1 MHMTGAAEQHK
12 EEKRDIT
19 FRVFR
24 FNPQVDIKPYF
35 DDYTIPVERGITVL
49 RALNY
54 IKEHVDPTVSY
65 RAFCQAGICGS
76 CGMRV
81 NGISKLACTTQ
92 VWDELDRCK
101 EPGILRVEPLR
112 NMPPIKDLIVDMDPL
127 VDKMKH
133 YMNWVDSSMPE
144 SEMGKKEFL
153 VSEDEFL
160 KYDKATDCILC
171 ASCVSECT
179 ILRAHKEYVS
189 PAVLLKSYRMNVDS
203 RDSIHDTRLAELVK
217 DHGVWDCTHCYR
229 CQETCVK
236 SIPIMDAI
244 HGIRE
249 NALEVRGTKDTSG
262 AKHAEA
268 FMDDIAKKGKLVEAT
283 LPFRTNGVLWT
294 LQNLLPMAVKMIMKR
309 RTPPPPPM
317 VKPSKGIK
325 AFREEFREMT
335 EHVKD
340 DHQTHNK

>member
-1 MHMTGAAEQHK
+1 MTGALELHT

-19 FRVFR
+19 LRVFR
-24 FNPQVDIKPYF
+24 FNPQVDSKPYF
-35 DDYTIPVERGITVL
+35 DDYTIQIEKGITVL
-49 RALNY
+49 RSLNY
-54 IKEHVDPTVSY
+54 IKEHVDASVSF

-76 CGMRV
+76 CGMRI

-92 VWDELDRCK
+92 VWDELSKCR
-101 EPGILRVEPLR
+101 EAGIIKIEPLR
-112 NMPPIKDLIVDMDPL
+112 NMPLIKDLIVDMDPL

-133 YMNWVDSSMPE
+133 YSNWIETRMPE
-144 SEMGKKEFL
+144 SEIGKKEFL
-153 VSEDEFL
+153 VSEEEFR

-189 PAVLLKSYRMNVDS
+189 PAVLLKSYRMNVDT
-203 RDSIHDTRLAELVK
+203 RDAIHDVRLGELVK

-236 SIPIMDAI
+236 HIPIMDAI

-249 NALEVRGTKDTSG
+249 DAIEVRGARDTSG

-268 FMDDIAKKGKLVEAT
+268 FMEDIEKKGKLVEAT
-283 LPFRTNGVLWT
+283 LPIRTNGVAWT
-294 LQNLLPMAVKMIMKR
+294 LQNLLPMAMKMIMKR
-309 RTPPPPPM
+309 RTPPPPPL
-317 VKPSKGIK
+317 VKPAKGMK
-325 AFREEFREMT
+325 KFRELFREMT
-335 EHVKD
+335 EHVKAEQKS
-340 DHQTHNK
+340 HKK

>member
-1 MHMTGAAEQHK
+1 MMAPIDQHLEDAK
-12 EEKRDIT
+12 KDVT
-19 FRVFR
+19 FRVHR
-24 FNPQVDIKPYF
+24 FNPQVDSKPFY

-54 IKEHVDPTVSY
+54 IKEHLDESLSF

-76 CGMRV
+76 CSMRI

-92 VWDELDRCK
+92 VWDVLATSK
-101 EPGILRVEPLR
+101 EVGVIKIDPLR
-112 NMPPIKDLIVDMDPL
+112 NLPLIKDLIVDMDPL

-133 YMNWVDSSMPE
+133 YSNWVESTMPE
-144 SEMGKKEFL
+144 ASMGKKEFL
-153 VSEDEFL
+153 ISEEEFL
-160 KYDKATDCILC
+160 QYDKATDCILC
-171 ASCVSECT
+171 ASCVSECS
-179 ILRAHKEYVS
+179 ILRANKAYVS

-203 RDSIHDTRLAELVK
+203 RDAIHDQRLAELVQ

-249 NALEVRGTKDTSG
+249 DAIECRGMKDTSG

-268 FMDDIAKKGKLVEAT
+268 FMTDIEKKGKLVEAT
-283 LPFRTNGVLWT
+283 LPIRTNGVSWT
-294 LQNLLPMAVKMIMKR
+294 LQNLLPMAAKMIAKR
-309 RTPPPPPM
+309 RTPPPPPL

-325 AFREEFREMT
+325 VFREIFREMS
-335 EHVKD
+335 EHVKQ
-340 DHQTHNK
+340 DHQSHKK

>member
-1 MHMTGAAEQHK
+1 MTVSTDHHNEA
-12 EEKRDIT
+12 KRDVT

-24 FNPQVDIKPYF
+24 FNPQVDSKPYF

-54 IKEHVDPTVSY
+54 IKEHVDASVSY

-81 NGISKLACTTQ
+81 NGISMLACTTQ
-92 VWDELDRCK
+92 VWEVLEKSR
-101 EPGILRVEPLR
+101 EPGIIKVEPLR
-112 NMPPIKDLIVDMDPL
+112 NLPLVKDLIVDMDPL
-127 VDKMKH
+127 VGKMTH
-133 YMNWVDSSMPE
+133 YSNWVDSTMPE
-144 SEMGKKEFL
+144 EEMGKKEFL
-153 VSEDEFL
+153 ISEEEFL

-171 ASCVSECT
+171 ASCVSECS
-179 ILRAHKEYVS
+179 ILRANKEYVS

-203 RDSIHDTRLAELVK
+203 RDGSHDVRLAELVK

-249 NALEVRGTKDTSG
+249 DAIEKRGVKDTSG

-283 LPFRTNGVLWT
+283 LPFRTNGVFWT

-325 AFREEFREMT
+325 VFRSMFREMS
-335 EHVKD
+335 EHVKQ
-340 DHQTHNK
+340 DHQSHNK